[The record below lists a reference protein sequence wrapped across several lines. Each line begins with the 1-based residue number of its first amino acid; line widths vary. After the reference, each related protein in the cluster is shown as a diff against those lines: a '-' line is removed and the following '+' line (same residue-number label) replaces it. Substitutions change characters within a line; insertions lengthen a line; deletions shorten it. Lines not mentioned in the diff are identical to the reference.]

1 MKSVDGKSQPVFGG
15 KFFLFLWDSVW
26 TKHRVVEIG
35 LLLKKSKQGGTVVKD
50 IYIEFPEVFKK
61 VHVEFSGVM

>member
-35 LLLKKSKQGGTVVKD
+35 LLLKKSKQGGPVVKD
-50 IYIEFPEVFKK
+50 IY
-61 VHVEFSGVM
+61 